1 MTLSTPFYGYYEIA
15 IIITKK
21 KKRSNICY
29 NQIFVFQ
36 FSVFFINN
44 LKLLL
49 DDRAEKNIG
58 Y

>member
-21 KKRSNICY
+21 RKEA
-29 NQIFVFQ
+29 IFVITKFCFK